1 MLLIEKKITL
11 SNEVDHHF
19 IVKDILLKY
28 LLETSWV
35 IL

>member
-1 MLLIEKKITL
+1 MLLIEKITL